1 MSEDERFSD
10 RENQESEEEEEQE
23 IFDDGLEYSEPG
35 QQKVEKPSKDEKN
48 VAKWLKKN
56 VKTKKTKFLSHIV
69 EYFTSSKAIDALMK
83 SKFAEGDNP
92 LFSTREQAVEFL
104 DIMLEHKFFHRAKKV
119 PVTLDELRGKSE
131 KKSESSKTQDKE
143 KDKTETTGG
152 KSSAKTSS
160 SSEKKD
166 TEPEG
171 DGNGVQAIVA
181 DKKEKKKRKI
191 RLDMHPEQIF
201 VDGSEAY
208 VWIFDPIP
216 IHYWI
221 IGFLLLL
228 GAVGICMYPLWPP
241 LLRKGVYYLSIT
253 AAGFLVFILALT
265 VVRLIIFT
273 IVWALTAGKLH
284 FWIFPN
290 LTEDVGFFA
299 SFWPLYE
306 SNYVSDASASTSSKS
321 DKKSKSKSK
330 KKEKDSDAEEDTAVD
345 ADGDGDGDGDGDAD
359 ADALPLEPEKI
370 EQIKE
375 HDADMEVRKRR
386 KVGADE
392 YEEDDDDVGDANG
405 DGGREISSSDKDA
418 TAQAK
423 DTKAGTPR
431 NSESDSESS
440 SKDYE
445 IISSS
450 EVQNVAG
457 N

>member
-1 MSEDERFSD
+1 MSEKKRARRRKDE
-10 RENQESEEEEEQE
+10 
-23 IFDDGLEYSEPG
+23 YTEPG
-35 QQKVEKPSKDEKN
+35 QQKVDKPSKDEKN

-56 VKTKKTKFLSHIV
+56 VKTKKTKFLSHVV

-92 LFSTREQAVEFL
+92 LFTTREQAVEFL
-104 DIMLEHKFFHRAKKV
+104 DVMLEHKFFHRAKKV
-119 PVTLDELRGKSE
+119 PVTLEELRGKSE
-131 KKSESSKTQDKE
+131 KKSEVSKTQE
-143 KDKTETTGG
+143 KDKTETTSGKTNT
-152 KSSAKTSS
+152 KSSTSS
-160 SSEKKD
+160 DKKD
-166 TEPEG
+166 TDLDVDG
-171 DGNGVQAIVA
+171 DGAQAA
-181 DKKEKKKRKI
+181 TAGDKKEKKKRKI

-208 VWIFDPIP
+208 VWIYDPIP
-216 IHYWI
+216 LHYWI
-221 IGFLLLL
+221 FGFILLL
-228 GAVGICMYPLWPP
+228 GAVGICLFPLWPP
-241 LLRKGVYYLSIT
+241 MLRKGVYYLSIA

-265 VVRLIIFT
+265 VVRLIVFT
-273 IVWALTAGKLH
+273 IVWALTGGKLH

-306 SNYVSDASASTSSKS
+306 SNYVNDTSAATSASKS

-330 KKEKDSDAEEDTAVD
+330 KKDKDSDAEEDTAVD
-345 ADGDGDGDGDGDAD
+345 ADADGDAEADAD
-359 ADALPLEPEKI
+359 ADVDAEAAPLEPEKI
-370 EQIKE
+370 ELIKE

-392 YEEDDDDVGDANG
+392 YEDDDEDTAEGV
-405 DGGREISSSDKDA
+405 EKEA

-431 NSESDSESS
+431 SSGSDSESS

-450 EVQNVAG
+450 EVQNVAR

>member
-1 MSEDERFSD
+1 MD
-10 RENQESEEEEEQE
+10 
-23 IFDDGLEYSEPG
+23 
-35 QQKVEKPSKDEKN
+35 KPSKDEKN

-69 EYFTSSKAIDALMK
+69 EYFTSGKAVDALMK

-92 LFSTREQAVEFL
+92 LFTTREQAVEFL

-119 PVTLDELRGKSE
+119 PVTLDELRSKSE
-131 KKSESSKTQDKE
+131 KKSESTKTQE
-143 KDKTETTGG
+143 KDKTDAAAGGG
-152 KSSAKTSS
+152 KTNTKSS
-160 SSEKKD
+160 SSSDKKD
-166 TEPEG
+166 TDPEG
-171 DGNGVQAIVA
+171 EADAAQAA
-181 DKKEKKKRKI
+181 AAEKKEKKKRKI

-208 VWIFDPIP
+208 VWIYDPIP
-216 IHYWI
+216 LHYWI
-221 IGFLLLL
+221 FGFILLL
-228 GAVGICMYPLWPP
+228 GAVGICLFPLWPP
-241 LLRKGVYYLSIT
+241 LLRKGVYYLSVA

-306 SNYVSDASASTSSKS
+306 VSFLVCLMSVTNLSNLIPQSNYVSDASSSTSSSKS

-330 KKEKDSDAEEDTAVD
+330 KKDKDSDAEEDTAVD
-345 ADGDGDGDGDGDAD
+345 ADGDGDGDVDTVQ
-359 ADALPLEPEKI
+359 LEPEKI

-386 KVGADE
+386 QVGADE
-392 YEEDDDDVGDANG
+392 YDEEDDADDA
-405 DGGREISSSDKDA
+405 GGNDDESTTSHKDA
-418 TAQAK
+418 SSQAK
-423 DTKAGTPR
+423 DTKAG
-431 NSESDSESS
+431 
-440 SKDYE
+440 
-445 IISSS
+445 
-450 EVQNVAG
+450 
-457 N
+457 

>member
-1 MSEDERFSD
+1 MSEKKRARRRKDE
-10 RENQESEEEEEQE
+10 
-23 IFDDGLEYSEPG
+23 YTEPG
-35 QQKVEKPSKDEKN
+35 QQKIEKPSKDEKN

-92 LFSTREQAVEFL
+92 LFSTREQVVEFL
-104 DIMLEHKFFHRAKKV
+104 DVMLEHKFFHRAKKV
-119 PVTLDELRGKSE
+119 PVTLDELRGKSD
-131 KKSESSKTQDKE
+131 KKSDSSKTQDKE
-143 KDKTETTGG
+143 KDKTETTSG
-152 KSSAKTSS
+152 KANVKSS
-160 SSEKKD
+160 SSSDKKETD
-166 TEPEG
+166 PEADG
-171 DGNGVQAIVA
+171 DAAQAAAAA

-208 VWIFDPIP
+208 VWIYDPIP
-216 IHYWI
+216 LHYWI
-221 IGFLLLL
+221 IGFILLL
-228 GAVGICMYPLWPP
+228 GAVGICLFPLWPP
-241 LLRKGVYYLSIT
+241 LLRKGVYYLSIA

-265 VVRLIIFT
+265 VVRLIVFT
-273 IVWALTAGKLH
+273 IVWALTGGKLH

-306 SNYVSDASASTSSKS
+306 SNYIADASASTSSSKS

-330 KKEKDSDAEEDTAVD
+330 KKDKDSDGEEDTAVD
-345 ADGDGDGDGDGDAD
+345 ADGDGDADADVD

-386 KVGADE
+386 KVGADD
-392 YEEDDDDVGDANG
+392 YEEDDEDVEGSETLPPLRDA
-405 DGGREISSSDKDA
+405 A
-418 TAQAK
+418 AQAK

-431 NSESDSESS
+431 QSESDSESS

-450 EVQNVAG
+450 EVQNVAS

>member
-1 MSEDERFSD
+1 MSDEERLAK
-10 RENQESEEEEEQE
+10 EGEEEEEQE
-23 IFDDGLEYSEPG
+23 IFDDGMEYTEPG
-35 QQKVEKPSKDEKN
+35 QQKIEKPSKDEKN

-92 LFSTREQAVEFL
+92 LFTTREQVVEFL
-104 DIMLEHKFFHRAKKV
+104 DVMLEHKFFHRAKKV
-119 PVTLDELRGKSE
+119 PVTLDELRGKSD
-131 KKSESSKTQDKE
+131 KKSDSSKTQDKE
-143 KDKTETTGG
+143 KDKTETTSGG
-152 KSSAKTSS
+152 KANVKSS
-160 SSEKKD
+160 SSSDKKETD
-166 TEPEG
+166 PEADG
-171 DGNGVQAIVA
+171 DAAQAAAAA

-208 VWIFDPIP
+208 VWIYDPIP
-216 IHYWI
+216 LHYWI
-221 IGFLLLL
+221 FGFILLL
-228 GAVGICMYPLWPP
+228 GAVGICLFPLWPP
-241 LLRKGVYYLSIT
+241 LLRKGVYYLSIA

-265 VVRLIIFT
+265 VVRLIVFT
-273 IVWALTAGKLH
+273 IVWALTGGKLH

-306 SNYVSDASASTSSKS
+306 SNYVTDASASTSANKS

-330 KKEKDSDAEEDTAVD
+330 KKDKDSDGEEDTAVD
-345 ADGDGDGDGDGDAD
+345 ADGDGDADVDAD
-359 ADALPLEPEKI
+359 ADPDALPLEPEKI

-392 YEEDDDDVGDANG
+392 YEEDDEDVEGSETLPPVRDA
-405 DGGREISSSDKDA
+405 A
-418 TAQAK
+418 AQAK

-431 NSESDSESS
+431 QSESDSESS

-450 EVQNVAG
+450 EVQNVAS

>member
-1 MSEDERFSD
+1 
-10 RENQESEEEEEQE
+10 
-23 IFDDGLEYSEPG
+23 EYSEPG

-83 SKFAEGDNP
+83 SKFAVGDNP

-119 PVTLDELRGKSE
+119 PVTMEELRGKSE
-131 KKSESSKTQDKE
+131 KKSESTKIQDKE
-143 KDKTETTGG
+143 KEKNDGGASGAG
-152 KSSAKTSS
+152 KSNAKTNS

-166 TEPEG
+166 TDPEG
-171 DGNGVQAIVA
+171 DGNGGQTIVA

-208 VWIFDPIP
+208 VWIYDPIP
-216 IHYWI
+216 LHYWI
-221 IGFLLLL
+221 FGFLLLL

-241 LLRKGVYYLSIT
+241 MLRKGVYYLSIT

-273 IVWALTAGKLH
+273 IVWALTGGKLH

-330 KKEKDSDAEEDTAVD
+330 KKEKDSEAEDTAVD
-345 ADGDGDGDGDGDAD
+345 ADGDGDGDGDAD

-392 YEEDDDDVGDANG
+392 YDEDDDEGDAAHN
-405 DGGREISSSDKDA
+405 DGHETSSSLLDT

>member
-1 MSEDERFSD
+1 MIFVL
-10 RENQESEEEEEQE
+10 QE
-23 IFDDGLEYSEPG
+23 YTEPG
-35 QQKVEKPSKDEKN
+35 QQKVVKPSKDEKN

-69 EYFTSSKAIDALMK
+69 EYFTSCKAVDALMK

-92 LFSTREQAVEFL
+92 LFTTREQAVEFL

-119 PVTLDELRGKSE
+119 PVTLDELRSKPE
-131 KKSESSKTQDKE
+131 KKSESTKTQE
-143 KDKTETTGG
+143 KDKTDAAAGGG
-152 KSSAKTSS
+152 KTNTKSS
-160 SSEKKD
+160 SSSDKKD
-166 TEPEG
+166 TDPEG
-171 DGNGVQAIVA
+171 EADAAQAA
-181 DKKEKKKRKI
+181 AAEKKEKKKRKI

-208 VWIFDPIP
+208 VWIYDPIP
-216 IHYWI
+216 LHYWI
-221 IGFLLLL
+221 FGFILLL
-228 GAVGICMYPLWPP
+228 GAVGICLFPLWPP
-241 LLRKGVYYLSIT
+241 LLRKGVYYLSVA

-306 SNYVSDASASTSSKS
+306 VSFLVSLMSLPNLSNLIPQSNYVSDASSSTSSSKS

-330 KKEKDSDAEEDTAVD
+330 KKDKDSDAEEDTAVD
-345 ADGDGDGDGDGDAD
+345 VDGDAD
-359 ADALPLEPEKI
+359 GDVDTVQLEPEKI

-386 KVGADE
+386 QVGADE
-392 YEEDDDDVGDANG
+392 YEEDDADDA
-405 DGGREISSSDKDA
+405 GGNDDESTTSHKDA
-418 TAQAK
+418 SAQAK
-423 DTKAGTPR
+423 DTKAG
-431 NSESDSESS
+431 
-440 SKDYE
+440 
-445 IISSS
+445 
-450 EVQNVAG
+450 
-457 N
+457 

>member
-1 MSEDERFSD
+1 MSEDERIVGD
-10 RENQESEEEEEQE
+10 AEEEEEEQE
-23 IFDDGLEYSEPG
+23 IFDDGMEYAEPG

-56 VKTKKTKFLSHIV
+56 VKTKKTKFLSHVV
-69 EYFTSSKAIDALMK
+69 EYFTSSKALDALMK
-83 SKFAEGDNP
+83 SKFTEGNNP
-92 LFSTREQAVEFL
+92 LFTTREQAVEFM
-104 DIMLEHKFFHRAKKV
+104 DVMLEHKFFHRAKKV
-119 PVTLDELRGKSE
+119 PVTLDEIRGKSAE
-131 KKSESSKTQDKE
+131 KKGEIKE
-143 KDKTETTGG
+143 KEKPKDD
-152 KSSAKTSS
+152 
-160 SSEKKD
+160 KKD
-166 TEPEG
+166 TDLEADSGNG
-171 DGNGVQAIVA
+171 DGPSVTAEK

-208 VWIFDPIP
+208 VWIYDPIP
-216 IHYWI
+216 LHYWI
-221 IGFLLLL
+221 FGFILLL
-228 GAVGICMYPLWPP
+228 GAVGICLFPLWPP
-241 LLRKGVYYLSIT
+241 LLRKGVYYLSIA

-265 VVRLIIFT
+265 VVRLIVFT
-273 IVWALTAGKLH
+273 IVWALTGGKLH

-306 SNYVSDASASTSSKS
+306 SNYGSDAANSSSKT
-321 DKKSKSKSK
+321 DKKSKSKAK
-330 KKEKDSDAEEDTAVD
+330 KKEKDSDAEDTAVD
-345 ADGDGDGDGDGDAD
+345 ADGDAD
-359 ADALPLEPEKI
+359 EAEVSTLEPEKI
-370 EQIKE
+370 ELIKE
-375 HDADMEVRKRR
+375 HDADLEVRKRR

-392 YEEDDDDVGDANG
+392 YEDD
-405 DGGREISSSDKDA
+405 EEPQ
-418 TAQAK
+418 AQPEES
-423 DTKAGTPR
+423 KAGTPR

>member
-1 MSEDERFSD
+1 MSEKKRARRRKDE
-10 RENQESEEEEEQE
+10 
-23 IFDDGLEYSEPG
+23 YAEPG

-56 VKTKKTKFLSHIV
+56 VKTKKTKFLSHVV

-83 SKFAEGDNP
+83 SKFAEGNNP
-92 LFSTREQAVEFL
+92 LFTSREQAVEFL

-119 PVTLDELRGKSE
+119 PVTLEEIRGKAAAAGAD
-131 KKSESSKTQDKE
+131 KKSESTKAQQEKEKE
-143 KDKTETTGG
+143 KDKP
-152 KSSAKTSS
+152 KD
-160 SSEKKD
+160 EKKD
-166 TEPEG
+166 AEPEG
-171 DGNGVQAIVA
+171 DSPKGDGNASAGATSEKE
-181 DKKEKKKRKI
+181 KKTEKKKRKI

-208 VWIFDPIP
+208 VWIYDPIP
-216 IHYWI
+216 LHYWI
-221 IGFLLLL
+221 FGFILLL
-228 GAVGICMYPLWPP
+228 GAVGICLFPLWPP
-241 LLRKGVYYLSIT
+241 LLRKGVYYLSIA

-265 VVRLIIFT
+265 VVRLIVFT
-273 IVWALTAGKLH
+273 IVWALTRGKLH

-306 SNYVSDASASTSSKS
+306 SNYGSDSSTSSSSTSKS
-321 DKKSKSKSK
+321 EKKSKSKSRK
-330 KKEKDSDAEEDTAVD
+330 KDKDSDAEEDTAVD
-345 ADGDGDGDGDGDAD
+345 ADPDGDLDNDGEVST
-359 ADALPLEPEKI
+359 LEPEKI

-375 HDADMEVRKRR
+375 HDADLEVRKRR

-392 YEEDDDDVGDANG
+392 YEDEDVDVSEQDQEPEQEQSEQQTN
-405 DGGREISSSDKDA
+405 SKDS
-418 TAQAK
+418 
-423 DTKAGTPR
+423 KAGTPR

>member
-1 MSEDERFSD
+1 MSDDEHLSGNEIYEEDD
-10 RENQESEEEEEQE
+10 EEQE
-23 IFDDGLEYSEPG
+23 IFDDGTEYTEPG

-83 SKFAEGDNP
+83 SKFAEGDQA
-92 LFSTREQAVEFL
+92 LFTTREQAVEFL
-104 DIMLEHKFFHRAKKV
+104 DVMLEHKFFHRAKKV
-119 PVTLDELRGKSE
+119 PVTVEEIRGKADKRDGD
-131 KKSESSKTQDKE
+131 KKSQDKE
-143 KDKTETTGG
+143 KDKSESGDSKAQQ
-152 KSSAKTSS
+152 KSSKDD
-160 SSEKKD
+160 KKD
-166 TEPEG
+166 ADHEADSGKG
-171 DGNGVQAIVA
+171 DGNETVQA

-208 VWIFDPIP
+208 VWIYDPIP
-216 IHYWI
+216 LHYWI
-221 IGFLLLL
+221 FGLILLL
-228 GAVGICMYPLWPP
+228 GAVGICLFPLWPP
-241 LLRKGVYYLSIT
+241 LLRKGVYYLSIA
-253 AAGFLVFILALT
+253 AAGFLVFILGLT
-265 VVRLIIFT
+265 VLRLIVFT
-273 IVWALTAGKLH
+273 IVWALTGGKLH

-306 SNYVSDASASTSSKS
+306 SNYVSDTTATSGKT
-321 DKKSKSKSK
+321 DKKSSKSKSK
-330 KKEKDSDAEEDTAVD
+330 KKDKDSDAEEDTAADVDHEVDAEQDPDADIEAD
-345 ADGDGDGDGDGDAD
+345 ADGDVDAT
-359 ADALPLEPEKI
+359 PLEPEKI

-386 KVGADE
+386 KIGADD
-392 YEEDDDDVGDANG
+392 YEDDDDEDDVSQGSA
-405 DGGREISSSDKDA
+405 SQKQ
-418 TAQAK
+418 TK

-431 NSESDSESS
+431 NSESESESS

>member
-1 MSEDERFSD
+1 MSDDERLSK
-10 RENQESEEEEEQE
+10 EGEEEEEQE
-23 IFDDGLEYSEPG
+23 IFDDGMEYTEPG
-35 QQKVEKPSKDEKN
+35 QQKIEKPSKDEKN

-92 LFSTREQAVEFL
+92 LFSTREQVVEFL
-104 DIMLEHKFFHRAKKV
+104 DVMLEHKFFHRAKKV
-119 PVTLDELRGKSE
+119 PVTLDELRGKSD
-131 KKSESSKTQDKE
+131 KKSDSSKTQDKE
-143 KDKTETTGG
+143 KDKTETTSG
-152 KSSAKTSS
+152 KANVKSS
-160 SSEKKD
+160 SSSDKKETD
-166 TEPEG
+166 PEADG
-171 DGNGVQAIVA
+171 DAAQAAAAA

-208 VWIFDPIP
+208 VWIYDPIP
-216 IHYWI
+216 LHYWI
-221 IGFLLLL
+221 IGFILLL
-228 GAVGICMYPLWPP
+228 GAVGICLFPLWPP
-241 LLRKGVYYLSIT
+241 LLRKGVYYLSIA

-265 VVRLIIFT
+265 VVRLIVFT
-273 IVWALTAGKLH
+273 IVWALTGGKLH

-306 SNYVSDASASTSSKS
+306 SNYIADASASTSSSKS

-330 KKEKDSDAEEDTAVD
+330 KKDKDSDGEEDTAVD
-345 ADGDGDGDGDGDAD
+345 ADGDGDADADVD

-386 KVGADE
+386 KVGADD
-392 YEEDDDDVGDANG
+392 YEEDDEDVEGSETLPPLRDA
-405 DGGREISSSDKDA
+405 A
-418 TAQAK
+418 AQAK

-431 NSESDSESS
+431 QSESDSESS

-450 EVQNVAG
+450 EVQNVAS

>member
-1 MSEDERFSD
+1 MSEKKRTRRRKDE
-10 RENQESEEEEEQE
+10 
-23 IFDDGLEYSEPG
+23 YTEPG
-35 QQKVEKPSKDEKN
+35 EQKVDKPSKDEKS

-56 VKTKKTKFLSHIV
+56 VKTKKTKFLSHVV
-69 EYFTSSKAIDALMK
+69 EYFTSSKAIDGLLK
-83 SKFAEGDNP
+83 SKFAEGDNA
-92 LFSTREQAVEFL
+92 LFTTREQVIEFL

-119 PVTLDELRGKSE
+119 PVTLDEVRGKLE
-131 KKSESSKTQDKE
+131 KKSESSKVLDKE
-143 KDKTETTGG
+143 KDKTDASG
-152 KSSAKTSS
+152 KGNVKSS
-160 SSEKKD
+160 SSSDKKD
-166 TEPEG
+166 TDLEADG
-171 DGNGVQAIVA
+171 DAAQAGSAAAV

-208 VWIFDPIP
+208 VWIYDPIP
-216 IHYWI
+216 LHYWI
-221 IGFLLLL
+221 IGFTLLL
-228 GAVGICMYPLWPP
+228 GAIGICLFPLWPP
-241 LLRKGVYYLSIT
+241 QLRQGVYYLSIA
-253 AAGFLVFILALT
+253 AAGFLVFILTLT
-265 VVRLIIFT
+265 IIRLIVFT
-273 IVWALTAGKLH
+273 IVWALTGGKLH

-306 SNYVSDASASTSSKS
+306 SNYVTDASASTSGSKS

-330 KKEKDSDAEEDTAVD
+330 KKDKDSDGEEDTAVD
-345 ADGDGDGDGDGDAD
+345 ADGDADGDAD
-359 ADALPLEPEKI
+359 ADSLPLEPEKI
-370 EQIKE
+370 ELIKE

-386 KVGADE
+386 QVGADE
-392 YEEDDDDVGDANG
+392 YDEDDDEAA
-405 DGGREISSSDKDA
+405 DGEGAETSPPQAD
-418 TAQAK
+418 TMAQAK

>member
-1 MSEDERFSD
+1 MD
-10 RENQESEEEEEQE
+10 
-23 IFDDGLEYSEPG
+23 
-35 QQKVEKPSKDEKN
+35 KPSKDEKN

-69 EYFTSSKAIDALMK
+69 EYFTSCKAIDALMK

-92 LFSTREQAVEFL
+92 LFTTREQAVEFL

-119 PVTLDELRGKSE
+119 PVTLDELRSKSD
-131 KKSESSKTQDKE
+131 KKSESTKTQE
-143 KDKTETTGG
+143 KDKTDAPVGGG
-152 KSSAKTSS
+152 KSNTKISTSS
-160 SSEKKD
+160 DKKD
-166 TEPEG
+166 TDPEG
-171 DGNGVQAIVA
+171 EADAAQAAAA

-208 VWIFDPIP
+208 VWIYDPIP
-216 IHYWI
+216 LHYWI
-221 IGFLLLL
+221 FGFILLL
-228 GAVGICMYPLWPP
+228 GAVGICLFPLWPP
-241 LLRKGVYYLSIT
+241 LLRKGVYYLSVA

-273 IVWALTAGKLH
+273 ILWALTAGKLH

-306 SNYVSDASASTSSKS
+306 VSSLVFTFSVTYLTPFIMQNSYNASDSSTSSSKS

-330 KKEKDSDAEEDTAVD
+330 KKDKDSDAEEDTAVD
-345 ADGDGDGDGDGDAD
+345 ADGDGDVEAD
-359 ADALPLEPEKI
+359 TAPLEPEKI

-386 KVGADE
+386 QVGADE
-392 YEEDDDDVGDANG
+392 YEEDDAEEAAATVNG
-405 DGGREISSSDKDA
+405 GESSTSHKDA
-418 TAQAK
+418 AAQAK
-423 DTKAGTPR
+423 DTKAG
-431 NSESDSESS
+431 
-440 SKDYE
+440 
-445 IISSS
+445 
-450 EVQNVAG
+450 
-457 N
+457 

>member
-1 MSEDERFSD
+1 MIFVL
-10 RENQESEEEEEQE
+10 QE
-23 IFDDGLEYSEPG
+23 YTEPG
-35 QQKVEKPSKDEKN
+35 QQKVDKPSKDEKN

-69 EYFTSSKAIDALMK
+69 EYFTSGKAVDALMK

-92 LFSTREQAVEFL
+92 LFTTREQAVEFL

-119 PVTLDELRGKSE
+119 PVTLDELRSKSE
-131 KKSESSKTQDKE
+131 KKSESTKTQE
-143 KDKTETTGG
+143 KDKTDAAAGGG
-152 KSSAKTSS
+152 KTNTKSS
-160 SSEKKD
+160 SSSDKKD
-166 TEPEG
+166 TDPEG
-171 DGNGVQAIVA
+171 EADAAQAA
-181 DKKEKKKRKI
+181 AAEKKEKKKRKI

-208 VWIFDPIP
+208 VWIYDPIP
-216 IHYWI
+216 LHYWI
-221 IGFLLLL
+221 FGFILLL
-228 GAVGICMYPLWPP
+228 GAVGICLFPLWPP
-241 LLRKGVYYLSIT
+241 LLRKGVYYLSVA

-306 SNYVSDASASTSSKS
+306 VSFLVFLMSVTNLSYFIPQSNYVSDASSSTSSSKS

-330 KKEKDSDAEEDTAVD
+330 KKDKDSDAEEDTAVD
-345 ADGDGDGDGDGDAD
+345 ADGDGDGDVDTVQ
-359 ADALPLEPEKI
+359 LEPEKI

-386 KVGADE
+386 QVGADE
-392 YEEDDDDVGDANG
+392 YDEEDDADDAGAN
-405 DGGREISSSDKDA
+405 DDESTTSHKDA
-418 TAQAK
+418 SSQAK
-423 DTKAGTPR
+423 DTKAG
-431 NSESDSESS
+431 
-440 SKDYE
+440 
-445 IISSS
+445 
-450 EVQNVAG
+450 
-457 N
+457 